1 MAFITERYSDQIY
14 ALLRFVTG
22 FLFLWHGTVKLFS
35 IPQPFPYELSAYVV
49 YIAGPIEM
57 IGGILVA
64 VGLYTRW
71 ASFVCSG
78 LMAFAY
84 FIAHAPKG
92 ILPIMNNGDLAVLY
106 CFVFLY
112 LSAQGPGIWS
122 VDAWRQGRR

>member
-1 MAFITERYSDQIY
+1 MALITERYSNQIY
-14 ALLRFVTG
+14 AALRFVTG

-35 IPQPFPYELSAYVV
+35 IPQPFPHELPAYVV
-49 YIAGPIEM
+49 YIAGPIELV
-57 IGGILVA
+57 GGVLVA
-64 VGLYTRW
+64 IGLYTRW
-71 ASFVCSG
+71 TAFLCSG

-84 FIAHAPKG
+84 WIAHAPKG

-112 LSAQGPGIWS
+112 FSAQGPGVWS